1 MKSVSVFIYLCNV
14 RMKLWNTNIFRLF
27 LKIVFACRGAYY
39 CEIRAFSSFLLLFF
53 FANEEADY
61 YYVWIMFNEDLLF

>member
-1 MKSVSVFIYLCNV
+1 
-14 RMKLWNTNIFRLF
+14 
-27 LKIVFACRGAYY
+27 
-39 CEIRAFSSFLLLFF
+39 LLMYF